1 MHALCGVPPMVLT
14 VASLICFLIV
24 ALAQVSPSGHNTS
37 LQRDLYFFKV
47 HSTCRRLMFN
57 VHMNADSKRQ
67 ADTSSTLLSP
77 QSLLDSLPD
86 SVFGIEIP
94 DALQSAAESGP
105 LKDFYVVGL
114 FGYCEGE
121 TDKETGRETI
131 THCSAWKMP
140 FYFDPADVWQL
151 ENTSLQAVLGER
163 FTKGMQKYR
172 AAGQAMHWTFVI
184 TLGLTLLEITFGTL
198 AICNRWCSLF
208 MALTSIFQPIFA
220 VAAAAAATVIYAA
233 LAGVFESFL
242 RPYNIDASLGM
253 DLFAVLWVAVA
264 CSIVSS
270 SLWFLSACF

>member
-1 MHALCGVPPMVLT
+1 MGKTMHALCGVPPMVLT

-172 AAGQAMHWTFVI
+172 AAVQAMHWTFVI
-184 TLGLTLLEITFGTL
+184 MLGLTLLEITFGTL

-208 MALTSIFQPIFA
+208 MALTSI
-220 VAAAAAATVIYAA
+220 V
-233 LAGVFESFL
+233 
-242 RPYNIDASLGM
+242 SLVRSG
-253 DLFAVLWVAVA
+253 A
-264 CSIVSS
+264 CT
-270 SLWFLSACF
+270 C